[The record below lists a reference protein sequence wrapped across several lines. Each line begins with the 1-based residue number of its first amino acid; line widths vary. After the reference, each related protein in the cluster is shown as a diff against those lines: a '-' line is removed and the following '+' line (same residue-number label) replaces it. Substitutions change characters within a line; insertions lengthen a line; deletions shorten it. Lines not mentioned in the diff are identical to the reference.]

1 MANAKFRP
9 ILIRTVLRVR
19 FLLRPGPKLLTAF
32 IQNRKP
38 DVTGHIGTIENDK
51 QGIGSIAQSVTNKQQ
66 KTKNNKRLT
75 VS

>member
-1 MANAKFRP
+1 MGF
-9 ILIRTVLRVR
+9 R
-19 FLLRPGPKLLTAF
+19 FLLRLGPKLSAAC

-51 QGIGSIAQSVTNKQQ
+51 QGMVPSAQSVTNRQQ

-75 VS
+75 VSKACCNLTLN